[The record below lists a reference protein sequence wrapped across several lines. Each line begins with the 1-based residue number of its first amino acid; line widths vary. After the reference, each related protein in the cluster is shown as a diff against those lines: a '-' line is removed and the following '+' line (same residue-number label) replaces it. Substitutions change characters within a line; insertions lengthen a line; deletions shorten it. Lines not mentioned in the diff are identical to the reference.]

1 MFPTEV
7 IFFLAIWRFRWGG
20 PEIFFLL
27 SSYMMVS
34 SNWIVTFSRRG
45 HHRGRALSRTGQLPP
60 GHCGRSGCLG
70 PWAPQRLPNRCSKMR
85 RGAQNWICYQN
96 CQGSAACND
105 SSPNPCQILQHF
117 RLHVARSGSILMLA
131 REQTNMATISLTS
144 RRQMCGA
151 RPQRWQNRVRNLG
164 MFGCGLNSREETTWS
179 TQSHYPKYLEPWNC
193 WKS

>member
-1 MFPTEV
+1 
-7 IFFLAIWRFRWGG
+7 
-20 PEIFFLL
+20 
-27 SSYMMVS
+27 MVS

-60 GHCGRSGCLG
+60 GHCGRSGCHG
-70 PWAPQRLPNRCSKMR
+70 PGPLRGCQTGAPRWGGEHGTEFVTKNR
-85 RGAQNWICYQN
+85 
-96 CQGSAACND
+96 QGCAACND

-131 REQTNMATISLTS
+131 REQTNMANISLTS

-179 TQSHYPKYLEPWNC
+179 TQSHYPKYLRPWNC